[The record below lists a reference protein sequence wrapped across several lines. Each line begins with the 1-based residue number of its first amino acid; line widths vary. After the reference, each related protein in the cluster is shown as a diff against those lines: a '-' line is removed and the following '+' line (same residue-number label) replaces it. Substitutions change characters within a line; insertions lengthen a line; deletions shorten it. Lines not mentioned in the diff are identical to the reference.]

1 MESSFRALFGLQQQ
15 QKATST
21 DIREIGQFGK
31 CPDLPGRRSEP
42 EDFSASAGSS
52 SADICCIKMPVKKRK
67 IGATMAEVNT
77 TTSTI
82 TDVEETLLPQPT
94 RWTAR
99 DRQRCHLSTLLLVGC
114 WFLSASSVEAFC
126 SHTDHTFHST
136 LPACHRYVN
145 PMTSSRPTT
154 MTSFSFTTRLYTAR
168 SSVIPTDDNDDVTPK
183 KINYNWTSS
192 TFQIAV
198 PALVAM
204 LADPILS
211 LVDTMYTGRV
221 GSTELAALGA
231 CTSIF
236 HLAFNSFR
244 GFTSATTSLV
254 ATELSKAEKAGDTTT
269 ATAKQ
274 VTAISL
280 WFAWWVGVAVSC
292 TLYLTGNRALASMGV
307 PGNSPLFSPA
317 REYLYARLWAAP
329 AVLLIGT

>member
-1 MESSFRALFGLQQQ
+1 
-15 QKATST
+15 
-21 DIREIGQFGK
+21 
-31 CPDLPGRRSEP
+31 
-42 EDFSASAGSS
+42 
-52 SADICCIKMPVKKRK
+52 MPVKKRK
-67 IGATMAEVNT
+67 IGATIAEDKT
-77 TTSTI
+77 TTSTS
-82 TDVEETLLPQPT
+82 DVEETLRPQT
-94 RWTAR
+94 TSWTAR
-99 DRQRCHLSTLLLVGC
+99 DRQKCHLSTLLLVAY

-136 LPACHRYVN
+136 LPACHRYID

-154 MTSFSFTTRLYTAR
+154 MTSFSFRTRLYTAR
-168 SSVIPTDDNDDVTPK
+168 SSVIPTDDNADVTPK
-183 KINYNWTSS
+183 KINYKWTSS

-254 ATELSKAEKAGDTTT
+254 ATELSKAEEAGDTTT

-307 PGNSPLFSPA
+307 PGTSPLFSPA

-329 AVLLIGT
+329 AVLLIGA